1 MIVVIV
7 VVVVVV
13 VVVVNLVKLISADLM
28 FKLYHQLLFQ
38 SIKFM
43 DVT

>member
-1 MIVVIV
+1 MIVVI
-7 VVVVVV
+7 
-13 VVVVNLVKLISADLM
+13 VVVVNLVKLISADFM

>member
-7 VVVVVV
+7 VAVV
-13 VVVVNLVKLISADLM
+13 VVVVNLVKLISADFM